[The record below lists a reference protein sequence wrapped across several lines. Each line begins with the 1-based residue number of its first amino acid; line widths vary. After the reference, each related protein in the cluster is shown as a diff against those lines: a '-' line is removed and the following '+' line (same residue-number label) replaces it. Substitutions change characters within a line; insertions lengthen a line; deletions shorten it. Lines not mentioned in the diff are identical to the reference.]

1 MNYNSG
7 MSRAARLTRF
17 ACLAFCAYGLRGAE
31 SRWIRLKS
39 DNFELYSGGNAR
51 SARDTLKEFEQ
62 VRGFFIQA
70 SGGHSEKSALV
81 RLVAFGSTKDYEPY
95 RINEFAIAYYHQT
108 ADRDYIVMSRGGA
121 DTFPIAV
128 HEYVHLLVR
137 HGGMHLP
144 PWMNEGL
151 AELYSTLRPMGDK
164 ILVGDLI
171 AGRHQALLQEKWV
184 PLQVILSVDQHSP
197 YYNEKNKAGNFYN
210 ESWALTHMLYFRAEY
225 RPKFSLLLRSISDGK
240 DSAAALLEIYG
251 KTPQQ
256 IEKDLQAYLRGSTF
270 QGALVAAHLEK
281 TPGEIPAEPLPEFDA
296 NLMLAD
302 LLYRPG
308 KEAAAQAA
316 MERLVQ
322 QEPKR
327 PEPYRALGYL
337 AWHQARSA
345 DAVRQ
350 FAKAYDCGD
359 RDPKLLWDY
368 GRLLESDRH
377 EGAGKI
383 LAELLALEPDR
394 VDVRL
399 EVARLQLQA
408 GEPKAVLATLA
419 PIHSVTP
426 ADSARFFQIAVYAHL
441 NNGDQKNAAA
451 TAQRFK
457 EIAKTDD
464 DRAAADL
471 LIKQTELRN
480 ARFKAAEA
488 PAESRAE
495 TPAADPILRRR
506 EQPPND
512 APHADPPAYL
522 AATGRFVQLD
532 CRGKQARIIL
542 ETATG
547 KQAFLIED
555 PSHIAITSGAS
566 GPVDM
571 TCGPQ
576 KTPAKVEIGYVRPA
590 ADQKD
595 VQGVVRT
602 IAF

>member
-1 MNYNSG
+1 
-7 MSRAARLTRF
+7 
-17 ACLAFCAYGLRGAE
+17 
-31 SRWIRLKS
+31 
-39 DNFELYSGGNAR
+39 
-51 SARDTLKEFEQ
+51 
-62 VRGFFIQA
+62 
-70 SGGHSEKSALV
+70 
-81 RLVAFGSTKDYEPY
+81 
-95 RINEFAIAYYHQT
+95 
-108 ADRDYIVMSRGGA
+108 
-121 DTFPIAV
+121 
-128 HEYVHLLVR
+128 
-137 HGGMHLP
+137 
-144 PWMNEGL
+144 
-151 AELYSTLRPMGDK
+151 
-164 ILVGDLI
+164 
-171 AGRHQALLQEKWV
+171 
-184 PLQVILSVDQHSP
+184 
-197 YYNEKNKAGNFYN
+197 
-210 ESWALTHMLYFRAEY
+210 
-225 RPKFSLLLRSISDGK
+225 
-240 DSAAALLEIYG
+240 
-251 KTPQQ
+251 
-256 IEKDLQAYLRGSTF
+256 
-270 QGALVAAHLEK
+270 
-281 TPGEIPAEPLPEFDA
+281 
-296 NLMLAD
+296 
-302 LLYRPG
+302 
-308 KEAAAQAA
+308 
-316 MERLVQ
+316 
-322 QEPKR
+322 
-327 PEPYRALGYL
+327 
-337 AWHQARSA
+337 
-345 DAVRQ
+345 
-350 FAKAYDCGD
+350 
-359 RDPKLLWDY
+359 
-368 GRLLESDRH
+368 
-377 EGAGKI
+377 
-383 LAELLALEPDR
+383 
-394 VDVRL
+394 L

>member
-1 MNYNSG
+1 MVYNSG
-7 MSRAARLTRF
+7 MPRAHRLSWL
-17 ACLAFCAYGLRGAE
+17 ACLLLSAYNLPAAE

-62 VRGFFIQA
+62 VRGFFNQA
-70 SGGHSEKSALV
+70 FGGQPGKSMPV
-81 RLVAFGSTKDYEPY
+81 RLVAFGSIKEYEPY
-95 RINEFAIAYYHQT
+95 RINEFAIAYYHQA

-137 HGGMHLP
+137 HAGLHLP
-144 PWMNEGL
+144 PWLNEGL

-164 ILVGDLI
+164 ILIGDLI

-197 YYNEKNKAGNFYN
+197 YYNEKNKAGSLYN

-225 RPKFSLLLRSISDGK
+225 RPKFNQVMRSISDGK
-240 DSAAALLEIYG
+240 DSAAALLEVYG
-251 KTPQQ
+251 KTPAQ
-256 IEKDLQAYLRGSTF
+256 IEKDLQAYLHGSTF
-270 QGALVAAHLEK
+270 QGALVAAHLDK
-281 TPGEIPAEPLPEFDA
+281 ASADIPAEPLPEFDT
-296 NLMLAD
+296 NLMFAD

-308 KEAAAQAA
+308 NEAAARAA
-316 MERLVQ
+316 MERLAK

-337 AWHQARSA
+337 NWRQAHTA

-350 FAKAYDCGD
+350 FAKAYECGA

-368 GRLLESDRH
+368 GRLMESDRH
-377 EGAGKI
+377 GDAAKI
-383 LAELLALEPDR
+383 LAELLAFEPDR

-399 EVARLQLQA
+399 EVARLKLQA
-408 GEPKAVLATLA
+408 GDATGALATLA
-419 PIHSVTP
+419 PIHTVTA

-441 NNGDQKNAAA
+441 NNGDRKNAAA

-471 LIKQTELRN
+471 LISQTELRN
-480 ARFKAAEA
+480 TRFEPA
-488 PAESRAE
+488 PAESRDE
-495 TPAADPILRRR
+495 SPAPPPPPIKRTERAVS
-506 EQPPND
+506 EPPH
-512 APHADPPAYL
+512 PDPPAFL

-532 CRGKQARIIL
+532 CRGKQARMIL
-542 ETATG
+542 ETASG
-547 KQAFLIED
+547 KQVFLIED
-555 PSHIAITSGAS
+555 PGHIAITSGAS

-571 TCGPQ
+571 ACGPQ
-576 KTPAKVEIGYVRPA
+576 KIPAKVEIGYVRPA
-590 ADQKD
+590 ADQTD

-602 IAF
+602 LAF

>member
-1 MNYNSG
+1 
-7 MSRAARLTRF
+7 MSRARRVSGF
-17 ACLAFCAYGLRGAE
+17 ACLLLCADGLHAVE

-70 SGGHSEKSALV
+70 SGGHSAKSTPV
-81 RLVAFGSTKDYEPY
+81 RLVAFGSTKEYEPY

-144 PWMNEGL
+144 PWLNEGL

-184 PLQVILSVDQHSP
+184 PLQVILAVDQHSP
-197 YYNEKNKAGNFYN
+197 YYNEKNKAGSFYN

-225 RPKFSLLLRSISDGK
+225 RPKFSQLLRSISDGK

-251 KTPQQ
+251 KTPMQ

-281 TPGEIPAEPLPEFDA
+281 ASGEIAEPLPEFDA

-377 EGAGKI
+377 SDSARL

-399 EVARLQLQA
+399 EVARLKLQA
-408 GEPKAVLATLA
+408 GDATGALATLA

-451 TAQRFK
+451 TAKRFK
-457 EIAKTDD
+457 EIAKTND
-464 DRAAADL
+464 DRAGADL
-471 LIKQTELRN
+471 LISQTELRN
-480 ARFKAAEA
+480 TRFKPA
-488 PAESRAE
+488 PAESRDE
-495 TPAADPILRRR
+495 TPAAVPSLKRS
-506 EQPPND
+506 EQVPSEPPHTNP
-512 APHADPPAYL
+512 AAYL
-522 AATGRFVQLD
+522 AASGRFVQLD
-532 CRGKQARIIL
+532 CHGKQARMIV

-547 KQAFLIED
+547 RQAFLIED
-555 PSHIAITSGAS
+555 PGHIAITSGAS

-576 KTPAKVEIGYVRPA
+576 KAPAKVEVGYVRPA

-602 IAF
+602 LAF